1 MATVSPGSTLH
12 RIRWRRRGAWLWPT
26 FIAFTIAYAV
36 IGHELPPQ
44 GETQSL
50 VAAGLLAAVL
60 NLVGIILLSRP
71 LGALLRR
78 TRPDLPKV
86 VARDVAGRCV
96 ILAITATL
104 TLVGLVHHPA
114 IVRQQRTMRD
124 AITRA
129 QAWIGDRAPAEFRRN
144 VQYVNTFTIEAGHLY
159 RTCVL
164 SDDRRRSYCVVVN
177 VRLPFERSVSF
188 AGYEPNAIF
197 AAGTG

>member
-1 MATVSPGSTLH
+1 MDAVSLGSSLH

-26 FIAFTIAYAV
+26 FIVLTIAYAV

-50 VAAGLLAAVL
+50 FAAGLLAAVL
-60 NLVGIILLSRP
+60 NLIGVILLSRP

-78 TRPDLPKV
+78 RRSDLPRMV
-86 VARDVAGRCV
+86 TRDIAGRSVIVAITLGLIVAGL
-96 ILAITATL
+96 I
-104 TLVGLVHHPA
+104 HHPA
-114 IVRQQRTMRD
+114 IARQKATMRD

-144 VQYVNTFTIEAGHLY
+144 VQYVNTFTIEADHLY
-159 RTCVL
+159 RTCVP
-164 SDDRRRSYCVVVN
+164 SDDHRRTYCVVVN

-188 AGYEPNAIF
+188 AGYEPKDVF
-197 AAGTG
+197 AAGAG